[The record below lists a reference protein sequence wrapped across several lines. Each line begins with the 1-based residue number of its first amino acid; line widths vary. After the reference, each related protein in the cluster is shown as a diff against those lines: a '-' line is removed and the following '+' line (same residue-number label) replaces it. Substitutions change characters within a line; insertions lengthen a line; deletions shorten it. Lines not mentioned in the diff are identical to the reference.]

1 MSSGAK
7 IRYAKKVAT
16 VRGVIKPGR
25 ALVVRTKPE
34 KTVMV
39 RPKPEKGLVIGR
51 ITHVSPLGLGY
62 LVKEKSNQQLAFTLD
77 KVRGYRGQTLK
88 KLGLRRG
95 SKVRF
100 QVVGNVVDTVDL
112 LK

>member
-1 MSSGAK
+1 MSPGAK
-7 IRYAKKVAT
+7 IRYAKKVS
-16 VRGVIKPGR
+16 VRRPIRPGK
-25 ALVVRTKPE
+25 ALVARAKPE

-39 RPKPEKGLVIGR
+39 RSKLEKGMVVGKV
-51 ITHVSPLGLGY
+51 THVSPVGLGY
-62 LVKEKSNQQLAFTLD
+62 VAGEKSNQQLAFTLD